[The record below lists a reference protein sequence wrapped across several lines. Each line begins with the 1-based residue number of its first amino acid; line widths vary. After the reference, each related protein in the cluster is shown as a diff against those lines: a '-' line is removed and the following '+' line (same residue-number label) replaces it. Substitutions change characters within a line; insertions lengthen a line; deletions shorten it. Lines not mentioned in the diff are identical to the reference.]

1 MSARSRPDVHTG
13 PSSAD
18 VKQQERIRT
27 LQQQREAAQIP
38 TSKTASAV
46 VDEDVSQTKM
56 NVTLEDV
63 SKKNRMLVEQ
73 QKREMLQAEKEWQRL
88 NIDTQ
93 PECSLL
99 KPAESPATSD
109 MTPTI
114 LPTTSPTPLPTTPQ
128 SPASQ
133 NVDTV
138 NKLRKEMEQLYTDIQ
153 TGPCILDD
161 CNIPRR
167 SAPATPPT
175 TPPITTVKDADTSL
189 EARDESSIFRDSAIS
204 VSFQEE
210 TKDTSTSAASNR
222 SAYIDDED
230 EQPYRRLGQRKGKEL
245 VGEPD
250 DVGCTGDA
258 QVSIPIPDTEADST
272 TELDEE
278 EAIQMQIT
286 LHNILMESAGSS
298 SIESKAEQSWSSWN
312 SISRVWR
319 ASAETER
326 SERRV
331 GAGALAK

>member
-1 MSARSRPDVHTG
+1 
-13 PSSAD
+13 
-18 VKQQERIRT
+18 
-27 LQQQREAAQIP
+27 
-38 TSKTASAV
+38 
-46 VDEDVSQTKM
+46 M

-99 KPAESPATSD
+99 KPAESAATSD
-109 MTPTI
+109 MTPTT

-133 NVDTV
+133 NMDAV

-167 SAPATPPT
+167 SAPATPPM
-175 TPPITTVKDADTSL
+175 TPPNTTVKDADTSL
-189 EARDESSIFRDSAIS
+189 EARDESSIFRDSATS

-210 TKDTSTSAASNR
+210 TKDTSTSAPSNR

-230 EQPYRRLGQRKGKEL
+230 E
-245 VGEPD
+245 
-250 DVGCTGDA
+250 
-258 QVSIPIPDTEADST
+258 
-272 TELDEE
+272 
-278 EAIQMQIT
+278 
-286 LHNILMESAGSS
+286 
-298 SIESKAEQSWSSWN
+298 
-312 SISRVWR
+312 
-319 ASAETER
+319 
-326 SERRV
+326 
-331 GAGALAK
+331 